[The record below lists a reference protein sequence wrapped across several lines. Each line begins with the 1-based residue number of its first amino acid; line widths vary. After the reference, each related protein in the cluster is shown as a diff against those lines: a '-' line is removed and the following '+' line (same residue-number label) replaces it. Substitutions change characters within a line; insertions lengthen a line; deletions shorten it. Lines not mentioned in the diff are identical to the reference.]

1 MQTCP
6 VLEFSRLELPRL
18 VRRTLESTVEHEAQP
33 PEDRLKER
41 LVDIVEQCQSQLETM
56 FRTVAGPG
64 DTIAATSP
72 RSSAQAFRDVI
83 EPPDDTLLPITSSVI
98 EPVDQHTSS
107 TAAPL
112 PIQLHEASYEGVAL
126 SEATEP
132 LSDSSDSG
140 YDSISLAAL
149 SATAVHN
156 ELPQEYFDP
165 NQYVDLSNYS
175 HLSEATAGTA
185 IQIAQ
190 THADDDFPKWPFVDT
205 FPVMSN
211 ENVEESYIAPDVSF
225 FFKSAASRRNQ
236 RKLLNTS
243 MKVELKGLADVL
255 RAYPNLKYLQL
266 VAMSDE
272 RDLYQN
278 ISPLES
284 ITRQFISH
292 LSKSGLSIDFFTVAL
307 RSLEHK
313 NDLGAETCHLRVRS
327 NPELYETIS
336 EKALNRDMD
345 TFGDTISCSF
355 EHFAPSKTG
364 FVYDYFER

>member
-1 MQTCP
+1 
-6 VLEFSRLELPRL
+6 
-18 VRRTLESTVEHEAQP
+18 
-33 PEDRLKER
+33 
-41 LVDIVEQCQSQLETM
+41 M

-64 DTIAATSP
+64 DTIAATSS

-83 EPPDDTLLPITSSVI
+83 KPPDDTQLPVTFSVI
-98 EPVDQHTSS
+98 EPVDQHTPS

-112 PIQLHEASYEGVAL
+112 PIQLHGASYEGVAPP
-126 SEATEP
+126 EATEP
-132 LSDSSDSG
+132 VSDSSDSG
-140 YDSISLAAL
+140 YESISLAAL
-149 SATAVHN
+149 SATVVHN

-185 IQIAQ
+185 KQIAQ
-190 THADDDFPKWPFVDT
+190 RHADDDLSMWSYVDM

-211 ENVEESYIAPDVSF
+211 ENVEES
-225 FFKSAASRRNQ
+225 
-236 RKLLNTS
+236 
-243 MKVELKGLADVL
+243 MKMELKGLADVL

-266 VAMSDE
+266 VARSDE

-307 RSLEHK
+307 RSFEHK

-336 EKALNRDMD
+336 EKALKRDMD